1 MRKTI
6 EIDPGFYYAH
16 YQLGEALE
24 LKGDRDAA
32 IAEYQKARELN
43 DDPLVQALL
52 AQAMAKSG
60 NTAKARRIL
69 QQLKEM
75 SARRYV
81 AAYGI
86 GLAHLGLGEKEEALR
101 WFEKSYEDHAG
112 TEIGYIKVDPF
123 LDPLR
128 DDPRFEALV
137 QKILGAKE

>member
-1 MRKTI
+1 V
-6 EIDPGFYYAH
+6 P
-16 YQLGEALE
+16 
-24 LKGDRDAA
+24 
-32 IAEYQKARELN
+32 
-43 DDPLVQALL
+43 
-52 AQAMAKSG
+52 
-60 NTAKARRIL
+60 KARRIL